1 MQPGGY
7 DSLCKAEVILIVDIL
22 ALDAVRS
29 DDTRVEPNAAVVFT
43 PHIGT
48 KDKECRRLNEQ
59 RLQIL
64 GAWHVREL
72 IVKRLTLPPRKSLY
86 LLGSES

>member
-1 MQPGGY
+1 MQPGGD
-7 DSLCKAEVILIVDIL
+7 DSLSKAEVILVVDIL
-22 ALDAVRS
+22 ALDAVGG
-29 DDTRVEPNAAVVFT
+29 DDIGIKAYAAMVFT

-72 IVKRLTLPPRKSLY
+72 IVKRLTLPPRKSMY